1 MAWGWRL
8 PRRRA
13 CRYRWAA
20 HGEGWRLL
28 SAKMPRA
35 LRARVLAAQRNW
47 TTAALPDCLVTG
59 VAPTSAAAWER
70 SLARSRIGPT
80 SARTWARLIW
90 PMRGS
95 GWRTVVLGCLP
106 RAAAR
111 ARSSSARLPSR
122 LRSSR
127 TWMRMG
133 VAPGPGDRAGRL
145 RPGRPAAG
153 EAARLGCAGR
163 CSRGGAGRRRGG
175 PRPAAGRPAEW
186 DSAPGSPARCRCPGG
201 QRWPWRLARGPLAGR

>member
-1 MAWGWRL
+1 MRMAWGWRL

-13 CRYRWAA
+13 CRYRGAA
-20 HGEGWRLL
+20 HGGAWRLL
-28 SAKMPRA
+28 SAKVPRA

-47 TTAALPDCLVTG
+47 TTAPLPDWLVTG

-95 GWRTVVLGCLP
+95 GCRTVALGCLP
-106 RAAAR
+106 RAAVR
-111 ARSSSARLPSR
+111 ARSRSARLPSR

-127 TWMRMG
+127 GWMRVAVPPDRGMG
-133 VAPGPGDRAGRL
+133 LVARD
-145 RPGRPAAG
+145 
-153 EAARLGCAGR
+153 
-163 CSRGGAGRRRGG
+163 RGG
-175 PRPAAGRPAEW
+175 PQPVKQLGWGAPAAVAV
-186 DSAPGSPARCRCPGG
+186 AAQKGG
-201 QRWPWRLARGPLAGR
+201 QAG

>member
-1 MAWGWRL
+1 MTRSQARIRMRMAWGWRL

-20 HGEGWRLL
+20 QGEAWRLL

-59 VAPTSAAAWER
+59 EAPTSAAAWVR

-95 GWRTVVLGCLP
+95 GWRTVALGCSP

-111 ARSSSARLPSR
+111 A
-122 LRSSR
+122 
-127 TWMRMG
+127 
-133 VAPGPGDRAGRL
+133 
-145 RPGRPAAG
+145 
-153 EAARLGCAGR
+153 
-163 CSRGGAGRRRGG
+163 
-175 PRPAAGRPAEW
+175 
-186 DSAPGSPARCRCPGG
+186 
-201 QRWPWRLARGPLAGR
+201 